1 MTELTPWHDPVVAEL
16 HATRDRLAEQYHHDL
31 FAYTA
36 AAEARCRALG
46 LNMVEDPHL
55 IAQVAR
61 SALEMTC
68 PALQATEAARK
79 SVQGVDF

>member
-1 MTELTPWHDPVVAEL
+1 MTTFTPWHDPVVAEI

-31 FAYTA
+31 FAYSA

-55 IAQVAR
+55 VVQVAR
-61 SALEMTC
+61 SALERTY
-68 PALQATEAARK
+68 PALQSR
-79 SVQGVDF
+79 